1 MQVLLIRILTKVLSL
16 PQQMSMQEMW
26 QWVHACYGQELGL
39 TSEDEDYIEPLP
51 MVEGN
56 SRLSMESF
64 SEVCIFISDF
74 FY

>member
-1 MQVLLIRILTKVLSL
+1 
-16 PQQMSMQEMW
+16 MSMQEMW

-64 SEVCIFISDF
+64 SEVCHFDF
-74 FY
+74 FLSILLSKF